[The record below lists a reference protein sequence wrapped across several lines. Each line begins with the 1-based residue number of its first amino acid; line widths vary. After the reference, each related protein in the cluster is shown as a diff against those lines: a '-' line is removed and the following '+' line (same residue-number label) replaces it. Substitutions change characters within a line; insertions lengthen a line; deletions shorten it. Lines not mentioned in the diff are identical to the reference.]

1 MRYEYIMKR
10 KIYIVLMVIVLV
22 ITEIFMVSY
31 NIKNDKKINIL
42 NQIISQNSNNINTL
56 EAKIYSANI
65 KTEEYRGLENNID
78 KEIKKIEDQIT
89 SIDEMIK
96 EEKKKQIEKEEK
108 KKQLISSIENYSGNK
123 ITEYYVTNIPEKKVA
138 YLTFDDGPSKNTIKI
153 LDTLKKY
160 NIKATF
166 FVNGRE
172 DEFSFKV
179 YERIIKE
186 GHTLGNH
193 TYSHD
198 YSYVYSNM
206 NNFIEDFD
214 KLQNLIKS
222 NYNYEMKIARFP
234 GGSNNTISENYHYNI
249 MADLSKFLIVGGYT
263 YFDWNIDSNDATAIA
278 PSRDYI
284 INSVLENS
292 KDTNSAIILMHDNIM
307 KTTTVEA
314 LPYIID
320 GLVSQGYEFS
330 SLDPSQYTIQFL
342 RAAY

>member
-1 MRYEYIMKR
+1 MK
-10 KIYIVLMVIVLV
+10 KKTYVVLIVIVLV

-31 NIKNDKKINIL
+31 SIKNDKKINIL
-42 NQIISQNSNNINTL
+42 NQIISQKNNNINTL
-56 EAKIYSANI
+56 EAKIYSADI
-65 KTEEYRGLENNID
+65 KIEQYRGVENNID
-78 KEIKKIEDQIT
+78 NEIKKIEEQIN
-89 SIDEMIK
+89 SLDEMIK
-96 EEKKKQIEKEEK
+96 IEEKKQIEKKEK
-108 KKQLISSIENYSGNK
+108 QKELISSIQNYRGNK
-123 ITEYYVTNIPEKKVA
+123 ITEYYVANIPDKKIA

-153 LDTLKKY
+153 LDVLKKY

-172 DEFSFKV
+172 DEFSLKV

-193 TYSHD
+193 SYSHN
-198 YSYVYSNM
+198 YSYIYSNM

-214 KLQNLIKS
+214 KLQKLIKS
-222 NYNYEMKIARFP
+222 NYNYEIKIARFP

-249 MADLSKFLIVGGYT
+249 MPDLSKLLIVSGYT
-263 YFDWNIDSNDATAIA
+263 YFDWNIDSNDSTSIA
-278 PSRDYI
+278 PSRDCI

-292 KDTNSAIILMHDNIM
+292 KDINSAIILMHDNIM

-320 GLVSQGYEFS
+320 GLVNQGYEFS

-342 RAAY
+342 RAVY

>member
-1 MRYEYIMKR
+1 MK
-10 KIYIVLMVIVLV
+10 KKTYVVLIVIVLV
-22 ITEIFMVSY
+22 ITEVFMVSY
-31 NIKNDKKINIL
+31 SIKNDKKINIL

-65 KTEEYRGLENNID
+65 KIEQYRGVKNNID
-78 KEIKKIEDQIT
+78 NEIKKIEEQVN
-89 SIDEMIK
+89 SLDEMIK
-96 EEKKKQIEKEEK
+96 IEEKKQIEKKEK
-108 KKQLISSIENYSGNK
+108 QKELISSIQNYRGNK
-123 ITEYYVTNIPEKKVA
+123 TTEYYVANIPDKKIA

-153 LDTLKKY
+153 LDVLKKY

-172 DEFSFKV
+172 DEFSLKV

-193 TYSHD
+193 SYSHD
-198 YSYVYSNM
+198 YSYIYSNM
-206 NNFIEDFD
+206 NNFIEDFH
-214 KLQNLIKS
+214 KLQKLIKS
-222 NYNYEMKIARFP
+222 NYNYEIKIARFP

-249 MADLSKFLIVGGYT
+249 MPDLSKLLIVSGYT
-263 YFDWNIDSNDATAIA
+263 YFDWNIDSNDSTSIA

-292 KDTNSAIILMHDNIM
+292 KDINSAIILMHDNIM

-320 GLVSQGYEFS
+320 GLVNQGYEFS

-342 RAAY
+342 RAVY

>member
-1 MRYEYIMKR
+1 MK
-10 KIYIVLMVIVLV
+10 KKTYVVLIVIVLV
-22 ITEIFMVSY
+22 ITEVFMVSY
-31 NIKNDKKINIL
+31 SIKNDKEINIL

-56 EAKIYSANI
+56 DAKIYSADI
-65 KTEEYRGLENNID
+65 KIEQYRGLENSID
-78 KEIKKIEDQIT
+78 KEIKKIEEQIN
-89 SIDEMIK
+89 SLDEMIK
-96 EEKKKQIEKEEK
+96 IEEKKQIEKKEK
-108 KKQLISSIENYSGNK
+108 QKALINSIQNYSGNK
-123 ITEYYVTNIPEKKVA
+123 ITEYYVANIPNRKVA
-138 YLTFDDGPSKNTIKI
+138 YLTFDDGPSKNSIKI

-172 DEFSFKV
+172 DEFSHKV

-198 YSYVYSNM
+198 YSYIYSNM
-206 NNFIEDFD
+206 NNFAEDFN
-214 KLQNLIKS
+214 KLQKLIKS
-222 NYNYEMKIARFP
+222 NYNYEIKIARFP

-249 MADLSKFLIVGGYT
+249 MKDLSKFLIASGYT
-263 YFDWNIDSNDATAIA
+263 YFDWNIDSNDVASIA

-284 INSVLENS
+284 ISSVLENS

-307 KTTTVEA
+307 KTSTVEA

-320 GLVSQGYEFS
+320 GLISQGYEFS

-342 RAAY
+342 RAVY

>member
-1 MRYEYIMKR
+1 MKR
-10 KIYIVLMVIVLV
+10 KIYIVLIVIVLV

-31 NIKNDKKINIL
+31 SIKNDKKINIL
-42 NQIISQNSNNINTL
+42 NQIISQNNNSINTL
-56 EAKIYSANI
+56 DAKIYSADI
-65 KTEEYRGLENNID
+65 KIEQYRGLENSID
-78 KEIKKIEDQIT
+78 KEIKKIEEQIN
-89 SIDEMIK
+89 SLDETIK
-96 EEKKKQIEKEEK
+96 IEEKKQVEK
-108 KKQLISSIENYSGNK
+108 KEKQKELINSIQNYSGNK
-123 ITEYYVTNIPEKKVA
+123 ITEYYVANIPNRKVA
-138 YLTFDDGPSKNTIKI
+138 YLTFDDGPSKNTTKI
-153 LDTLKKY
+153 LDVLKKY

-193 TYSHD
+193 SYSHD
-198 YSYVYSNM
+198 YSYIYSNM
-206 NNFIEDFD
+206 NNFIDDFD
-214 KLQNLIKS
+214 KLQKLIKS

-234 GGSNNTISENYHYNI
+234 GGSNNTISENHHYNI
-249 MADLSKFLIVGGYT
+249 MPDLSKLLIVRGYT
-263 YFDWNIDSNDATAIA
+263 YFDWNIDSNDSTSIA

-292 KDTNSAIILMHDNIM
+292 KETNSAIILMHDNIM

-320 GLVSQGYEFS
+320 GLISQGYEFS
-330 SLDPSQYTIQFL
+330 FLDPSQYTIQFL
-342 RAAY
+342 RAVY

>member
-1 MRYEYIMKR
+1 MK
-10 KIYIVLMVIVLV
+10 KKTYVVLIVIVLV

-31 NIKNDKKINIL
+31 SIKNNKKINIL
-42 NQIISQNSNNINTL
+42 NQIISQNSNNINAL

-65 KTEEYRGLENNID
+65 KIEQYRGVENNID
-78 KEIKKIEDQIT
+78 NEIKKIEEQIN
-89 SIDEMIK
+89 SLDEMIK
-96 EEKKKQIEKEEK
+96 IEKKKQIEKEEK
-108 KKQLISSIENYSGNK
+108 RKQLISSIENYSGNK
-123 ITEYYVTNIPEKKVA
+123 TTEYYVANIPDKKLA

-172 DEFSFKV
+172 DEFSLKV

-198 YSYVYSNM
+198 YSYVYSDM
-206 NNFIEDFD
+206 NNFIKDFN
-214 KLQNLIKS
+214 KLQKLIKS

-249 MADLSKFLIVGGYT
+249 MPDLSKLLITSDYT
-263 YFDWNIDSNDATAIA
+263 YFDWNIDSNDATSIA

-292 KDTNSAIILMHDNIM
+292 KDINSVIILMHDNIM

-320 GLVSQGYEFS
+320 GLVNQGYEFS
-330 SLDPSQYTIQFL
+330 SLDPAQYTIQFL
-342 RAAY
+342 RAVY